1 MLASSSANVTLMV
14 SDFTASVRFYTEVLG
29 LTLQTRHEDFWA
41 EVTAPGITIGLHPG
55 LAARIEPTHVAMSIG
70 FVIEDFDAT
79 IAGLEASGISPR
91 VDGNERARSGYFTDP
106 DGHSLY
112 VMWRAG

>member
-1 MLASSSANVTLMV
+1 MVTDV
-14 SDFTASVRFYTEVLG
+14 DASVRFYTEVLG
-29 LTLQTRHEDFWA
+29 LSLQTRHGDFWA
-41 EVTAPGITIGLHPG
+41 EVAAPGITVGLHPG
-55 LAARIEPTHVAMSIG
+55 LGAPIEPTHADMSIG

-79 IAGLEASGISPR
+79 VAGLEAEGIHPR